1 MRPQEE
7 ALRQNLSARKS
18 GMSKKQRAKLRKQAL
33 EEIRA
38 TEGIREDFITE
49 VLVEAKENEIL
60 KREVDE

>member
-1 MRPQEE
+1 
-7 ALRQNLSARKS
+7 
-18 GMSKKQRAKLRKQAL
+18 MSKKQRAKLRKQAL